1 MRGLPVPAA
10 AGCHRLVR
18 LQGKQV
24 PERRCEMSKRSSV
37 ADCDIYV
44 SAERKYSG
52 TDKSPYLYN
61 VFHDGEYEME
71 SLTADEVRELIECLQ
86 HALAEN
92 EKGVKHE

>member
-10 AGCHRLVR
+10 ADCHRLVR

-37 ADCDIYV
+37 ADCDI
-44 SAERKYSG
+44 SG
-52 TDKSPYLYN
+52 TEKSPYLYN
-61 VFHDGEYEME
+61 VFHDGGYEME

-92 EKGVKHE
+92 EKGVKHEKE